1 MWRLFHLF
9 SLCVVQPLFK
19 STHYDLIDSF
29 SLPIPLGICRGGIF
43 IRYAQVTTRPPEG
56 LTIELKT
63 IVRDEGTRDSKPSDN
78 IFSNKSLDICQWFS
92 FNPFGEVI
100 CANLQI
106 PLVPYYFREKTNN
119 IQIPLSKRPRVGKRI
134 KNSS

>member
-1 MWRLFHLF
+1 MLFRSQLFHLF
-9 SLCVVQPLFK
+9 SLCIVQSLFK

-43 IRYAQVTTRPPEG
+43 IRYAQVTAIPPKG

-92 FNPFGEVI
+92 FNSFGEVI
-100 CANLQI
+100 HANQQI
-106 PLVPYYFREKTNN
+106 PLIPCCLRERTYNV
-119 IQIPLSKRPRVGKRI
+119 QAPLSKRPRAG
-134 KNSS
+134 